1 MWRSSIT
8 EGFHLSNAMKAARWL
23 RRGGLRILMYHRFPA
38 SAVES
43 GQLARQC
50 EHFRRYYHLLSLD
63 QAAEHLQSGKPFP
76 PYSLALTI
84 DDGYRDFLGAAEV
97 FHRYEVPVT
106 MYLAIDF
113 LDRLEWLW
121 TDLVR
126 TCFKASALRKVNIPF
141 EGMPAEL
148 LPVSPEGA
156 RRFNTMAKRVPDG
169 ERRRMVA
176 QLGIWLEVNQPKL
189 PPEPHAPLAWDE
201 VRRLSRRGVTFGA
214 HTMSHPILARLE
226 SADALRHEIEGSR
239 LRVEQELSMP
249 VRHFCYPNGQPED
262 ISPEVLAATR
272 HAGFLTAVTTSC
284 GINYSR
290 TDPLR
295 LLRFGMEPSL
305 SGFYFESVTAGW
317 RKT

>member
-1 MWRSSIT
+1 MMWRD
-8 EGFHLSNAMKAARWL
+8 HLSGVVNATRWL
-23 RRGGLRILMYHRFPA
+23 RRGGLRILMYHRFPD

-50 EHFRRYYHLLSLD
+50 EHFRRYYRLLTLD

-76 PYSLALTI
+76 PYSLALTV

-97 FHRYEVPVT
+97 IHRYEIPVT
-106 MYLAIDF
+106 MYLAVDF
-113 LDRLEWLW
+113 LDRREWLW

-126 TCFKASALRKVNIPF
+126 ACFNASPLREVSIPF
-141 EGMPAEL
+141 EGLPAEL
-148 LPVSPEGA
+148 LPVSSEGA
-156 RRFNTMAKRVPDG
+156 RRFNTLAKRIPEG

-176 QLGIWLEVNQPKL
+176 QLGSLLEVNLPEF
-189 PPEPHAPLAWDE
+189 PPEPHAPLTWDE

-214 HTMSHPILARLE
+214 HTMSHPILTRLE
-226 SADALRHEIEGSR
+226 SAAALRHEIEGSR
-239 LRVEQELSMP
+239 LRVERELSMP

-262 ISPEVLAATR
+262 ISQEVLAATR
-272 HAGFLTAVTTSC
+272 AAGFLTAVTTSC
-284 GINYSR
+284 GINYPR

>member
-1 MWRSSIT
+1 M
-8 EGFHLSNAMKAARWL
+8 AARWL
-23 RRGGLRILMYHRFPA
+23 RRDGLRILMYHRFPA

-50 EHFRRYYHLLSLD
+50 EHFRRYYHLLTLD
-63 QAAEHLQSGKPFP
+63 QAAEYLQSGAPFP
-76 PYSLALTI
+76 PYALAVTI
-84 DDGYRDFLGAAEV
+84 DDGYRDFLSAAEV
-97 FHRYEVPVT
+97 FRHYEVPVT

-113 LDRLEWLW
+113 IDRKEWLW

-126 TCFKASALRKVNIPF
+126 ACFKASALREVSIPF
-141 EGMPAEL
+141 EGMATEL

-156 RRFNTMAKRVPDG
+156 RRFNMLAKRVPDK
-169 ERRRMVA
+169 ERRRLVS
-176 QLGIWLEVNQPKL
+176 QLGALLEFNPPKL
-189 PPEPHAPLAWDE
+189 PPKTRAPLHWDE
-201 VRRLSRRGVTFGA
+201 VRRLAKLGVTFGA
-214 HTMSHPILARLE
+214 HTMSHPILRRVE
-226 SADALRHEIEGSR
+226 SAEALRNEIEGSR
-239 LRVEQELSMP
+239 IRLEQELSMP

-272 HAGFLTAVTTSC
+272 AAGFLTAATTSC
-284 GINYSR
+284 GINYPR

-305 SGFYFESVTAGW
+305 DGFYFETVTAGW